1 MDTNQE
7 NVLKLSV
14 LKNKEQEFLAHIEKN
29 KGIIHKICKMYMDT
43 ADDQQ
48 DLFQEIVYQLWK
60 SYDSFQEQSRF
71 STWMYRVSLNTA
83 IVFFK
88 KERRQLQTSDTMP
101 EHLAEEEHCSSEK
114 ELQLHHFYKAVQQ
127 LERLEKA
134 LVFYHLENYV
144 HREIADN
151 LGISEGNARVKL
163 NRAKIK
169 LKELIKL
176 QGYEF

>member
-1 MDTNQE
+1 M
-7 NVLKLSV
+7 
-14 LKNKEQEFLAHIEKN
+14 KNREQEFLAHIATN

-60 SYDSFQEQSRF
+60 SYGSFQEQSRF
-71 STWMYRVSLNTA
+71 STWMYRVALNTA

-88 KERRQLQTSDTMP
+88 KERRQLQTSDVMP
-101 EHLAEEEHCSSEK
+101 EHLAEEERSSEK
-114 ELQLHHFYKAVQQ
+114 ELQLYHFYKAVQQ
-127 LERLEKA
+127 LERVEKA
-134 LVFYHLENYV
+134 IMFYHLENYS

-163 NRAKIK
+163 NRAKTK
-169 LKELIKL
+169 LKELIKQ

>member
-1 MDTNQE
+1 ME
-7 NVLKLSV
+7 N
-14 LKNKEQEFLAHIEKN
+14 N

-43 ADDQQ
+43 VADQQ

-71 STWMYRVSLNTA
+71 STWMYRVALNTA
-83 IVFFK
+83 IVFFR
-88 KERRQLQTSDTMP
+88 KERRQIQASGVVP
-101 EHLAEEEHCSSEK
+101 EQLAEEEQHTSEK
-114 ELQLHHFYKAVQQ
+114 ELQLHHFYKAAQQ

-134 LVFYHLENYV
+134 LVFYHLENYS
-144 HREIADN
+144 HREIAEN
-151 LGISEGNARVKL
+151 LGISEGNARVRL

-169 LKELIKL
+169 LKELIKQ